1 LKIRNSRFNTLN
13 LESRISN
20 QAQSITIG
28 RGLLVALG
36 NLWLFLRVNICAIS
50 ETSLGFPGP
59 ASLYGKSQVQTLPRF
74 GKVGLYTHGG

>member
-1 LKIRNSRFNTLN
+1 MHIQKQPQ
-13 LESRISN
+13 ISQIPQKN
-20 QAQSITIG
+20 QW
-28 RGLLVALG
+28 

-59 ASLYGKSQVQTLPRF
+59 ASLYGKSQFQTLPRF